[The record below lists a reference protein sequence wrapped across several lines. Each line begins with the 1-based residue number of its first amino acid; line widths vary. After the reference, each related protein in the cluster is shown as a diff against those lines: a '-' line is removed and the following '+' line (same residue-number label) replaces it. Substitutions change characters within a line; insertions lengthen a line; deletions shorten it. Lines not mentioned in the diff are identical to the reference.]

1 MLPLELSV
9 NRADITSVTLTSA
22 VNDKRVYRSK
32 YEIYVGAAWHDPCF
46 SLTTE
51 RYSPMRLRLALLLL
65 VLTTPAA
72 AQTLSAPDDAFISPS
87 RPVPVGKAPTMQTK
101 LVKDTPGEQVYS
113 IIFYKADDV
122 MSGLTD
128 FAIDHKV
135 SDAHFTAI
143 GAVSGA
149 TLAWLD
155 IPKKM
160 YRRIAVTQQVEVLSL
175 IGDIAVFDGVPVV
188 HMHAVLCKSD
198 GSTIGGHVFELI
210 SNPTVEVFMT
220 VNTTPLRKKSDD
232 ASGMKLIDPAQ

>member
-1 MLPLELSV
+1 
-9 NRADITSVTLTSA
+9 
-22 VNDKRVYRSK
+22 
-32 YEIYVGAAWHDPCF
+32 
-46 SLTTE
+46 
-51 RYSPMRLRLALLLL
+51 MRIRLALLLL
-65 VLTTPAA
+65 VITTPVVAQTPAA
-72 AQTLSAPDDAFISPS
+72 SSDAFISPS
-87 RPVPVGKAPTMQTK
+87 RPVPVGKAPAMQAK
-101 LVKDTPGEQVYS
+101 LIKDTPGEQVYS
-113 IIFYKADDV
+113 IIFYKDDEV

-128 FAIDHKV
+128 FAIAHKV

-143 GAVSGA
+143 GAVTGA

-175 IGDIAVFDGVPVV
+175 IGDIAGFNGVPVV
-188 HMHAVLCKSD
+188 HMHAVLCKPD

-220 VNTTPLRKKSDD
+220 VDKTPLEKKADD

>member
-1 MLPLELSV
+1 
-9 NRADITSVTLTSA
+9 
-22 VNDKRVYRSK
+22 
-32 YEIYVGAAWHDPCF
+32 
-46 SLTTE
+46 
-51 RYSPMRLRLALLLL
+51 MRFRLAPLLLL
-65 VLTTPAA
+65 LTTPAM
-72 AQTLSAPDDAFISPS
+72 AQTPAAPNDPLISPS
-87 RPVPVGKAPTMQTK
+87 RPVPVGKAPTMQAK

-113 IIFYKADDV
+113 IIFYKDDEV

-128 FAIDHKV
+128 FAIAHKV

-155 IPKKM
+155 IQKKM
-160 YRRIAVTQQVEVLSL
+160 YRRIPVTQQVEVLSL

-188 HMHAVLCKSD
+188 HMHAVLCKPD
-198 GSTIGGHVFELI
+198 GSTVGGHVFELI

-220 VNTTPLRKKSDD
+220 VNTTPLEKKADD